1 MFFTIINFHIKNNK
15 FLYKLIK
22 LNFNLISTTK
32 KRKMLINAY
41 NDLATS
47 A

>member
-1 MFFTIINFHIKNNK
+1 MFFTIINFHII
-15 FLYKLIK
+15 LYKLIK